1 MSATII
7 ILAVVIIVALS
18 ALSCWCGYLA
28 HQWADRAKH
37 SLETSERA
45 VKLSRETCIAN
56 AELAKTNLDLLMKLQ
71 DQSLPANPIAP
82 EWTQPDVLALRKFLQ
97 NTETGAKL
105 VARGKALVAFTA
117 VRACKDVMHTTH
129 SAAQAGGMNEMLNWL
144 LSLAS
149 DEMHQK
155 LSQPTG
161 DQVEKQTS
169 EERTQSESAFRELLS
184 P

>member
-7 ILAVVIIVALS
+7 SLTVVMVALFV
-18 ALSCWCGYLA
+18 WGYCCSNLA
-28 HQWADRAKH
+28 RQWRATYESVK
-37 SLETSERA
+37 SNYQKAYESNDITIAKLRSVIENLER
-45 VKLSRETCIAN
+45 R
-56 AELAKTNLDLLMKLQ
+56 LA
-71 DQSLPANPIAP
+71 SPAIPANPIAP
-82 EWTQPDVLALRKFLQ
+82 DWTQPDVLALRNFLTK
-97 NTETGAKL
+97 TETGVKL
-105 VARGKALVAFTA
+105 IQRGKALVSFTA

-129 SAAQAGGMNEMLNWL
+129 SAAQAGGMNEMINWL

-161 DQVEKQTS
+161 EQVEQQTS
-169 EERTQSESAFRELLS
+169 AQRPQSEAEFRELLS